1 MHSLDDKV
9 VPFPFE
15 LDRVFV
21 QEVIDLMGIKVGIFL
36 EVGSG
41 ECLVASL
48 IENIRC
54 VAVFKSTDH
63 KNSIFDR
70 LASIVK
76 NLRLVKL
83 TLPPKPAALE
93 AWERT
98 KPAEVPKAAA
108 VAPAAP
114 AVAPTITPA
123 PAYGQPASSTSGPTP
138 TIATSPAPKAFRAF
152 GAI

>member
-1 MHSLDDKV
+1 MHGLGDKV

-21 QEVIDLMGIKVGIFL
+21 EEVIDLMGIKVGIFL

-41 ECLVASL
+41 ECLVAAL

-63 KNSIFDR
+63 KKLTFDR
-70 LASIVK
+70 LTSLVK
-76 NLRLVKL
+76 NLRLVKV

-93 AWERT
+93 
-98 KPAEVPKAAA
+98 
-108 VAPAAP
+108 
-114 AVAPTITPA
+114 
-123 PAYGQPASSTSGPTP
+123 
-138 TIATSPAPKAFRAF
+138 
-152 GAI
+152 